1 MKQLRITLLTILASL
16 SLNMLYAEEPKV
28 TVTTRAEWLQLD
40 YSVSRQALVDM
51 TPEQKQLFWID
62 KINETLQ
69 FDWNPEERRHLNRV
83 ITWLK
88 ENPGAFENGKS
99 EEELKYVEDFLM
111 QWAKTAEQE
120 LGWSKK
126 LIAALLT
133 TGNSLKDKS
142 GDIIFLKGQVSI
154 CGDHECGKPEE

>member
-1 MKQLRITLLTILASL
+1 
-16 SLNMLYAEEPKV
+16 
-28 TVTTRAEWLQLD
+28 
-40 YSVSRQALVDM
+40 
-51 TPEQKQLFWID
+51 
-62 KINETLQ
+62 
-69 FDWNPEERRHLNRV
+69 
-83 ITWLK
+83 
-88 ENPGAFENGKS
+88 
-99 EEELKYVEDFLM
+99 M